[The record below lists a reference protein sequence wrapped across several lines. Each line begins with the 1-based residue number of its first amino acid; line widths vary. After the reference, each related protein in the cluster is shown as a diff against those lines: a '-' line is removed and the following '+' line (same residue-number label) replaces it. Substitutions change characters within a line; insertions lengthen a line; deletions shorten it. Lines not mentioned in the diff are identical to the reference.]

1 MVVVV
6 VVVRGRGGA
15 VSENSRVFQQ
25 CRQWGT
31 KNTGSRELHSP
42 ESPLEVGVGVLV
54 VATCA
59 AVVVINIVR
68 IRVIKSRSTSR
79 SVSSVRIVANG
90 RFHSRGG

>member
-6 VVVRGRGGA
+6 VVAVGGRGGA

-42 ESPLEVGVGVLV
+42 KSPWGVVRVV

-59 AVVVINIVR
+59 VVVVTSIVR
-68 IRVIKSRSTSR
+68 IRVIRSRSTGR

-90 RFHSRGG
+90 RFHARGG